1 MFKKIYIAAKN
12 KEKLQTPKKQKDSY
26 TLTHF
31 RVIQYLEHHKF
42 ERI

>member
-1 MFKKIYIAAKN
+1 MLKMIYIATKN
-12 KEKLQTPKKQKDSY
+12 KEKLQAPKKDSY